1 MANNVYTVPRNKR
14 IQSDV
19 VVIGS
24 GAAGLRAAIALHE
37 QGVQPLVIGKRPR
50 ADAHTVLA
58 AGGINAAL
66 GTMDS
71 ADSWVTHAADTLHE
85 GHMLSDPEAVE
96 ILCRESPAA
105 INDLITYGVPFARG
119 TDGRLLQRYFGA
131 HRYRRTCF
139 VGDYTG
145 RAMIEALVAEID
157 RRNITVLE
165 NIYVTDILLTNGQ
178 VSGVLGFKLV
188 DGTAL
193 AMETGAVVL
202 AAGGHIHIYRRS
214 SSRRRENTGDG
225 IALALRAGAQVADME
240 LVQFHP
246 TGMVWPEEAE
256 GTLVTEAVRG
266 EGGRLYNAKGE
277 RYMAH
282 YDAERMELSTRDRVA
297 LANYLEIVE
306 GRGTPHG
313 GVWLDIS
320 HMPATTI
327 QDRLPK
333 MVQQFQTYGGIDI
346 ARDPMEVAPT
356 AHYSMG
362 GVRVEPYTHSTGV
375 PGLYAAG
382 ETTAGVHGA
391 NRLGGNSLVEC
402 MVFGRRAGEAA
413 AAYVVTRRTE
423 GVDTDQL
430 NTCLADGQR
439 LARTD
444 RDTALAL
451 IDDLQQTMWQHAGM
465 VRDAE
470 GLSQGLRKI
479 HAIRE
484 QQAVI
489 PQKGAPRMANLSA
502 ALDLKSMLLSAE
514 ATVLS
519 ALMRT
524 ESRGAHQRRDCPDKE
539 SAWQQ
544 TIVATLDTDEVVL
557 STAAI
562 AQPAPEITQ
571 ALEEYQQLTV
581 AGRLLE

>member
-37 QGVQPLVIGKRPR
+37 QGIQPLVIGKRPR
-50 ADAHTVLA
+50 TDAHTVLA

-66 GTMDS
+66 GTMDP
-71 ADSWVTHAADTLHE
+71 ADSWITHAADTLHE

-96 ILCRESPAA
+96 ILCREAPQA
-105 INDLITYGVPFARG
+105 IDDLVTYGVPFARG
-119 TDGRLLQRYFGA
+119 ADGGLLQRYFGA

-157 RRNITVLE
+157 RRSITIVE
-165 NIYVTDILLTNGQ
+165 NVYVTDILLTNAR

-193 AMETGAVVL
+193 AIETGAVVL

-266 EGGRLYNAKGE
+266 EGGRLYNTKGE

-282 YDAERMELSTRDRVA
+282 YDAERLELSTRDRVA
-297 LANYLEIVE
+297 LANYTEILE

-320 HMPATTI
+320 HVPATTI

-346 ARDPMEVAPT
+346 TRVPMEVAPT

-402 MVFGRRAGEAA
+402 IVFGRRAGEAA
-413 AAYVVTRRTE
+413 AAYVLTRRAEGIDTE
-423 GVDTDQL
+423 QL
-430 NTCLADGQR
+430 STCLADGQQ

-444 RDTALAL
+444 RDTALSL

-479 HAIRE
+479 HAIQE
-484 QQAVI
+484 QQAII
-489 PQKGAPRMANLSA
+489 PQKGAPHMANLSA

-524 ESRGAHQRRDCPDKE
+524 ESRGAHQRRDYPTTE

-544 TIVATLDTDEVVL
+544 TIVATLDQEEVVL

-562 AQPAPEITQ
+562 TQPAPEIVQ
-571 ALEEYQQLTV
+571 ALEEYQQPTV